1 MTKRLLSIFLVL
13 AMAIASAP
21 LLAEDHDEQLEAG
34 AEQHETAGAEHAATA
49 EEHSGGEEHGQEHH
63 FHKHHIAVF
72 IGSTEGIE
80 EHGEEHHGNG
90 HGEIRSAGSSSTK
103 DDPSFTLGFDYERR
117 LTKLLGFG
125 GMLDWVV
132 EGRREFLIGPIGFLH
147 PFMGAKLFAAPLAE
161 RVEETGDWEFVTRVG
176 VGWDFAVG
184 KWNIA
189 PNASYDMGEEHD
201 LWVLG
206 VAIGRG
212 W

>member
-1 MTKRLLSIFLVL
+1 MTQRLFHISLVV
-13 AMAIASAP
+13 AMAVASVP
-21 LLAEDHDEQLEAG
+21 LLAEDH
-34 AEQHETAGAEHAATA
+34 AEQHEADAQQHEAEGAEHAAMA
-49 EEHSGGEEHGQEHH
+49 EEHPGGEEHGEEHH
-63 FHKHHIAVF
+63 FHKHHIAVN
-72 IGSTEGIE
+72 IASTEGVV
-80 EHGEEHHGNG
+80 EHDEEHHGNG
-90 HGEIRSAGSSSTK
+90 HGETRSGGSSGTK

-125 GMLDWVV
+125 GMFDWVV

-147 PFMGAKLFAAPLAE
+147 PFKGAKLWVAPLAE
-161 RVEETGDWEFVTRVG
+161 RVRETSDWDFVFRVG

-189 PNASYDMGEEHD
+189 PNANYDMSEKHD